1 MAAQMLRA
9 SSTISAPILAKF
21 NAAVPLGDRSR
32 EVQRY
37 MELALQARENQ
48 LEQIAADFMS
58 DPANAEVLAE
68 ETAWDNT
75 VADGL
80 QRQSTCARQCQ
91 RAIRR

>member
-9 SSTISAPILAKF
+9 SYTISAPILAKF

-32 EVQRY
+32 EVERY

-58 DPANAEVLAE
+58 DPANAEALAE

-80 QRQSTCARQCQ
+80 HGQ
-91 RAIRR
+91 

>member
-9 SSTISAPILAKF
+9 SYTISAPILAKF
-21 NAAVPLGDRSR
+21 NAAVPLVDRSR
-32 EVQRY
+32 EVERY

-58 DPANAEVLAE
+58 DPANAEALAE

-80 QRQSTCARQCQ
+80 QGQ
-91 RAIRR
+91 

>member
-1 MAAQMLRA
+1 MLRA
-9 SSTISAPILAKF
+9 SYTISAPILAKF

-32 EVQRY
+32 EVERY
-37 MELALQARENQ
+37 MELALQEREKQ

-58 DPANAEVLAE
+58 DPANAEALAE

-80 QRQSTCARQCQ
+80 HGQ
-91 RAIRR
+91 

>member
-9 SSTISAPILAKF
+9 SYTISAPILAKF

-32 EVQRY
+32 EVERY
-37 MELALQARENQ
+37 MELALKARENQ

-58 DPANAEVLAE
+58 NAEALAE

-80 QRQSTCARQCQ
+80 QGQ
-91 RAIRR
+91 

>member
-58 DPANAEVLAE
+58 DPANAEALAE

>member
-9 SSTISAPILAKF
+9 SYTISAPILAKF

-32 EVQRY
+32 EVERY
-37 MELALQARENQ
+37 MELALQARDNQ

-58 DPANAEVLAE
+58 DPANAEALAE

-80 QRQSTCARQCQ
+80 HGQ
-91 RAIRR
+91 

>member
-9 SSTISAPILAKF
+9 SYTISAPILAKF

-32 EVQRY
+32 EVERY

-58 DPANAEVLAE
+58 DPANAEALAE

-80 QRQSTCARQCQ
+80 QGQ
-91 RAIRR
+91 